1 MAAKRSPPPPGPS
14 ADEALRRIW
23 AAVAAIPRGTAT
35 SYGDVARRAGLP
47 GRARL
52 VGRALRVAPRHL
64 KLPWQRVVAAN
75 GKPAFPPGSE
85 EYERQLALL
94 AREGVAH
101 RNGRVPL
108 GRAEDAESLDALLWG
123 GRD

>member
-1 MAAKRSPPPPGPS
+1 MAAKRDPQSPRPS

-23 AAVAAIPRGTAT
+23 AEVAAIPRGTAT
-35 SYGDVARRAGLP
+35 SYGEVARRAGLP

-64 KLPWQRVVAAN
+64 KLPWQRVLAAN

-85 EYERQLALL
+85 DYERQLALL

-101 RNGRVPL
+101 RNGRVQL
-108 GRAEDAESLDALLWG
+108 GRDDEPESLDALLWG
-123 GRD
+123 RRD